1 MKRILTIFT
10 TIIFLYACNA
20 EYTEFWSEASYAT
33 IAAITGNYTLYSG
46 TWSSEIDLSG
56 EGFVT
61 DDILYQMELY
71 GWTGIQSIRQ
81 EDDPESV
88 TVLQRSLVITPEK
101 PEYITQINLYVP
113 YPEYGKEQTEKT
125 IQPAGRCNISMEAYQ
140 FHYKVDSR
148 GDIEL
153 FNIDDRQMV
162 GYGGILKN
170 VEIRFE
176 EEYIH
181 FKAETSL
188 YDWST
193 QTWQDGTMNLTYRH
207 N

>member
-33 IAAITGNYTLYSG
+33 IASITGNYTLYSG

-88 TVLQRSLVITPEK
+88 TVLQKSLVITPEK
-101 PEYITQINLYVP
+101 PEYMTQINLYVP
-113 YPEYGKEQTEKT
+113 YPENGKEQTEKT
-125 IQPAGRCNISMEAYQ
+125 THPAGRGNISMEPNQ

-162 GYGGILKN
+162 GHGGKLKN
-170 VEIRFE
+170 VDIRFE
-176 EEYIH
+176 GEYIH

>member
-10 TIIFLYACNA
+10 TIIFLYACDA

-33 IAAITGNYTLYSG
+33 IASITGTYSLHSG

-71 GWTGIQSIRQ
+71 GWTGIQTIQ
-81 EDDPESV
+81 GKEDPAPISV
-88 TVLQRSLVITPEK
+88 LNQSLVISPEK

-113 YPEYGKEQTEKT
+113 YPEYGNEQTEKS
-125 IQPAGRCNISMEAYQ
+125 IEKAGRCNISIEPYQ

-162 GYGGILKN
+162 GHGGKLKN
-170 VEIRFE
+170 VDIRFE
-176 EEYIH
+176 GEYIH

-193 QTWQDGTMNLTYRH
+193 QTWQDGTMNLIYRH

>member
-1 MKRILTIFT
+1 MKRILSVFT
-10 TIIFLYACNA
+10 AAICLCGCEARF
-20 EYTEFWSEASYAT
+20 TEFWSEASFAT
-33 IAAITGNYTLYSG
+33 IEAITGNYTLYSG
-46 TWSSEIDLSG
+46 TWSSELDLSG

-61 DDILYQMELY
+61 DDILYQLELY
-71 GWTGIQSIRQ
+71 GWTGIQAIRQ

-88 TVLQRSLVITPEK
+88 SVLQRSLVMTPEK
-101 PEYITQINLYVP
+101 PEYMTQINLYVP
-113 YPEYGKEQTEKT
+113 YPEYDKGHTEKT
-125 IQPAGRCNISMEAYQ
+125 IERSGRCNVDMADFQ

-153 FNIDDRQMV
+153 FNTGDRQMC
-162 GYGGILKN
+162 GYGGRLEN

-176 EEYIH
+176 DEYLY
-181 FKAETSL
+181 FKAETSF
-188 YDWST
+188 YDWAT

>member
-88 TVLQRSLVITPEK
+88 TVLQSHL
-101 PEYITQINLYVP
+101 
-113 YPEYGKEQTEKT
+113 
-125 IQPAGRCNISMEAYQ
+125 
-140 FHYKVDSR
+140 
-148 GDIEL
+148 
-153 FNIDDRQMV
+153 
-162 GYGGILKN
+162 
-170 VEIRFE
+170 
-176 EEYIH
+176 
-181 FKAETSL
+181 
-188 YDWST
+188 
-193 QTWQDGTMNLTYRH
+193 
-207 N
+207 

>member
-1 MKRILTIFT
+1 MKRIITLIS
-10 TIIFLYACNA
+10 ILICLYGCEAKF
-20 EYTEFWSEASYAT
+20 TEFWSEASYTT
-33 IAAITGNYTLYSG
+33 IEAITGNYTLYSG

-56 EGFVT
+56 NGFVT
-61 DDILYQMELY
+61 DDILYQLELY
-71 GWTGIQSIRQ
+71 GWMGIQAIQ
-81 EDDPESV
+81 QKDDPESV
-88 TVLQRSLVITPEK
+88 NVLYRSLVITPEK
-101 PEYITQINLYVP
+101 PEYMTQINLYVP
-113 YPEYGKEQTEKT
+113 YPEYGKDQTEKAIEQT
-125 IQPAGRCNISMEAYQ
+125 GRCNVSIEPFQ

-148 GDIEL
+148 GDIEI
-153 FNIDDRQMV
+153 FNIGDRQMV
-162 GYGGILKN
+162 GHGGTLKN

-176 EEYIH
+176 GEYIH

>member
-10 TIIFLYACNA
+10 AIICLFGCEAKF
-20 EYTEFWSEASYAT
+20 TEFWSEASYAT
-33 IAAITGNYTLYSG
+33 IAAITGNYTLHSG
-46 TWSSEIDLSG
+46 IWSSVIDLSG
-56 EGFVT
+56 KGLVT
-61 DDILYQMELY
+61 DDILYQLELY

-81 EDDPESV
+81 EDDSEPV
-88 TVLQRSLVITPEK
+88 TVLQRTFVITPEK
-101 PEYITQINLYVP
+101 PEHITQINLYVP
-113 YPEYGKEQTEKT
+113 YPEYGNEQTEKS
-125 IQPAGRCNISMEAYQ
+125 IEKAGRCNISMEPYQ

-162 GYGGILKN
+162 GHGGKLKN
-170 VEIRFE
+170 VEIHFE
-176 EEYIH
+176 GKYIH

-193 QTWQDGTMNLTYRH
+193 QTWQDGTMNLIYRH

>member
-1 MKRILTIFT
+1 MKRILTIILT
-10 TIIFLYACNA
+10 AACLA
-20 EYTEFWSEASYAT
+20 GCDAKFTEFWSVASYAT
-33 IAAITGNYTLYSG
+33 IEAITGNYTLYFG

-113 YPEYGKEQTEKT
+113 YPEYGNEQTEKN
-125 IQPAGRCNISMEAYQ
+125 IEKAGRCNISMEPYQ

-148 GDIEL
+148 GDIE
-153 FNIDDRQMV
+153 
-162 GYGGILKN
+162 ILSYSISMT
-170 VEIRFE
+170 VRWWDTE
-176 EEYIH
+176 EN
-181 FKAETSL
+181 L
-188 YDWST
+188 R
-193 QTWQDGTMNLTYRH
+193 MLTYASKENISTSKLKPHYTTGQLRH
-207 N
+207 GRTEQ

>member
-113 YPEYGKEQTEKT
+113 YPEYGNEQTEKS
-125 IQPAGRCNISMEAYQ
+125 IEKAGRCNISMEPYQ
-140 FHYKVDSR
+140 FLYKVDSR

-153 FNIDDRQMV
+153 FYIDDRQMV
-162 GYGGILKN
+162 GHGGTLKN
-170 VEIRFE
+170 VDIRFE
-176 EEYIH
+176 GEYIH

-193 QTWQDGTMNLTYRH
+193 QTGQDGRLNLTYRH